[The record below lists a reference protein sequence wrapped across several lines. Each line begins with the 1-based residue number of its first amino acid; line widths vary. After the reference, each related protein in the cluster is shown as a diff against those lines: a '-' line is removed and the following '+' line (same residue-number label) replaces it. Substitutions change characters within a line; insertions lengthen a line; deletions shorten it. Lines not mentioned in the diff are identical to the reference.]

1 MDCRN
6 NYTTLW
12 LYQKILGC
20 TLLKNDDD
28 DDGGQWHEC
37 HDYFI

>member
-1 MDCRN
+1 MDCRD

-12 LYQKILGC
+12 LYQKTLGC

-28 DDGGQWHEC
+28 DDDDDEDDGGR
-37 HDYFI
+37 